1 MKRIYRSK
9 DGGDFIIMKFGRKGI
24 MAIII
29 VLIILGILTAV
40 LGFFGCF
47 YKINLKTENTG
58 GEILIYE
65 NVTGA
70 YNQASKISN
79 KVYYELLN
87 NYKIE
92 TFKGFG
98 IYYDNP
104 KNVEQ
109 NKLRSE
115 VGCIGENIDIK
126 TLEKIKEHFQVKKLP
141 IDNYLVAE
149 FPFKGFPSIIIGM
162 IKVYPIMEKYIV
174 ENGFEDGPIME
185 IYDVKNKKII
195 YRKFLIKN
203 EK

>member
-126 TLEKIKEHFQVKKLP
+126 TLEKIKE
-141 IDNYLVAE
+141 
-149 FPFKGFPSIIIGM
+149 
-162 IKVYPIMEKYIV
+162 
-174 ENGFEDGPIME
+174 
-185 IYDVKNKKII
+185 
-195 YRKFLIKN
+195 R
-203 EK
+203 

>member
-1 MKRIYRSK
+1 
-9 DGGDFIIMKFGRKGI
+9 
-24 MAIII
+24 MAIVI
-29 VLIILGILTAV
+29 VLIVFGIIIAV
-40 LGFFGCF
+40 LRFFGCF
-47 YKINLKTENTG
+47 YKINLKTVNSG

-104 KNVEQ
+104 KTVEQ

-115 VGCIGENIDIK
+115 VGCIGENIDNK
-126 TLEKIKEHFQVKKLP
+126 TLEKIKEQFQVKNLP
-141 IDNYLVAE
+141 IENYLAAE

-162 IKVYPIMEKYIV
+162 IKAYPIIEKYII
-174 ENGFEDGPIME
+174 EKGFEDGPIME
-185 IYDVKNKKII
+185 IYDVQNKKIM
-195 YRKFLIKN
+195 YRKFLIK
-203 EK
+203 K

>member
-1 MKRIYRSK
+1 
-9 DGGDFIIMKFGRKGI
+9 MKFWRKGI

-79 KVYYELLN
+79 NVYYELLN

-126 TLEKIKEHFQVKKLP
+126 TLEKIKE
-141 IDNYLVAE
+141 
-149 FPFKGFPSIIIGM
+149 
-162 IKVYPIMEKYIV
+162 
-174 ENGFEDGPIME
+174 
-185 IYDVKNKKII
+185 
-195 YRKFLIKN
+195 R
-203 EK
+203 